1 MRILVLGATG
11 LTGTQVVRR
20 ALGAGHEVT
29 ALVRDPARLEV
40 SGAALR
46 MAVAEVTR
54 DVAGVTAAAEGCE
67 AVVSALGSGRTLRSV
82 LAPTVMTEAMP
93 VIVEAM
99 RGAGVTRVVFLSS
112 LGVGDT
118 WARTPL
124 PLKAMYRPALSRA
137 FADKAAGERVLR
149 ASGLDWTL
157 VCPPLL
163 SNGRYTGRYSAGT
176 DLRLSGA
183 PRISRADVADFLVAQ
198 AGSDAYSRA
207 TVLLAPR

>member
-1 MRILVLGATG
+1 
-11 LTGTQVVRR
+11 
-20 ALGAGHEVT
+20 
-29 ALVRDPARLEV
+29 
-40 SGAALR
+40 

>member
-46 MAVAEVTR
+46 VAVGEVTR
-54 DVAGVTAAAEGCE
+54 DVAAVTAAAEGCD
-67 AVVSALGSGRTLRSV
+67 AAISALGSGRSLKSV
-82 LAPTVMTEAMP
+82 LAPAVMAEAMP
-93 VIVEAM
+93 VIVRALD
-99 RGAGVTRVVFLSS
+99 GAGVTRLVFLSS

-118 WARTPL
+118 WARTPA
-124 PLKAMYRPALSRA
+124 PLKAMYRPALSRV

-149 ASGLDWTL
+149 ASDLDWTL

-163 SNGRYTGRYSAGT
+163 SNGRYTGRYAAGT
-176 DLRLSGA
+176 DLELSGA
-183 PRISRADVADFLVAQ
+183 PRISRADVADFMVAQ
-198 AGSDAYSRA
+198 AGSDAFSRS
-207 TVLLAPR
+207 TVFLAPR